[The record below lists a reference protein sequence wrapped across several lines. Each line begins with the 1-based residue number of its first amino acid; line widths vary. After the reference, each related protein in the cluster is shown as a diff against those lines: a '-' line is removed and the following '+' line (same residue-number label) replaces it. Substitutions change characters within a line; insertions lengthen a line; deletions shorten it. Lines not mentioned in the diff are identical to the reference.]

1 MKMKTRP
8 RRQTL
13 PYMKKGAARPRLVWM
28 SRKVLVMMNQQKLE
42 VTLAMV
48 WVMPLDLTGRIS
60 VATTQV
66 RLPRPRLKA
75 TVKHMR
81 RGSGSQ
87 E

>member
-1 MKMKTRP
+1 M
-8 RRQTL
+8 L
-13 PYMKKGAARPRLVWM
+13 
-28 SRKVLVMMNQQKLE
+28 
-42 VTLAMV
+42 LAMV